1 MLFIEFL
8 NQIFSCIF
16 SVVYDMLSWLLVLFT
31 ILVVLALYDY
41 VDRWLDRGKR
51 ENLLYDKIRM
61 LGEEL
66 WSKLKKM

>member
-8 NQIFSCIF
+8 NEIFSCIF

-51 ENLLYDKIRM
+51 ENLLYDKVGM

>member
-41 VDRWLDRGKR
+41 VDRWLDWGKR
-51 ENLLYDKIRM
+51 ENLLYDKVGM

>member
-51 ENLLYDKIRM
+51 ENLLYDKVGM